1 MSSSLESLKIK
12 AKLLQKAKKKSG
24 VVLPLK
30 DALET
35 VAKLA
40 GFSSWRDLKAVADET
55 DLFCPPGTSAHWKT
69 WWASYDDAK
78 KDLALRGSG
87 FFLLPYRRQFFICDA
102 DYIATLGIAKDDAD
116 LAHVGS
122 NWAQPEDPEAWR
134 RLRQKL
140 RSFSTRSMT
149 LKIKSI

>member
-24 VVLPLK
+24 VDMPLK

-55 DLFCPPGTSAHWKT
+55 DIFCPPGTSAHWKT
-69 WWASYDDAK
+69 WWASYEEAIA
-78 KDLALRGSG
+78 DLAKRPSG
-87 FFLLPYRRQFFICDA
+87 HFLLPYRKQFFICDA
-102 DYIATLGIAKDDAD
+102 DYIATLGIDPRHAD
-116 LAHVGS
+116 VTAVGP
-122 NWAQPEDPEAWR
+122 NWVQPADRGAWER
-134 RLRQKL
+134 VRSRLRSEKE
-140 RSFSTRSMT
+140 
-149 LKIKSI
+149 